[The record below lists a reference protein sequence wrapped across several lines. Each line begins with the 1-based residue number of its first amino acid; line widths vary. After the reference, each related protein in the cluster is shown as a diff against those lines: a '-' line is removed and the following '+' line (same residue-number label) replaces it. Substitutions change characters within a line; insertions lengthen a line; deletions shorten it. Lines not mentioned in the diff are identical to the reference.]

1 MTSIS
6 RASRGWAKVLD
17 AAFIIYI
24 LVIASGAI
32 YVEVAPTLASP
43 SSAPSSSPSTTSSS
57 GARFPYGGG
66 GFNTPGN
73 LLITDQFNN
82 RVIEVDPLNNSVVW
96 SFGSGNGSL
105 CNPGPGSI
113 IGPNDA
119 ERLAGGLTLM
129 VGTGSPSGVPGTVAC
144 EDNRVIIVNQQGNIT
159 WQYGQAG
166 VNGSG
171 PNLLNTPVFAIQ
183 LPDHDIAI
191 VDQGNDRVIV
201 VNSTKQIIW
210 SYGPASGPGAL
221 QNPNSVEQL
230 TNGDYLIADQNNN
243 RVIQVNQAGDIVWQY
258 SQGLNTAAF
267 ASRLPN
273 NDTLI
278 VDSADQRVV
287 EVDSMNQTVWQFYTN
302 KTQGSTAQPD
312 PSNAVR
318 LADGY
323 TTITDTFNDRIIVVS
338 TQGQIVYQYGTTDV
352 VGNGPDQLFAP
363 YSGYVI
369 GDYTGQTSP
378 PGVSPAG

>member
-1 MTSIS
+1 
-6 RASRGWAKVLD
+6 V
-17 AAFIIYI
+17 
-24 LVIASGAI
+24 
-32 YVEVAPTLASP
+32 
-43 SSAPSSSPSTTSSS
+43 SSSTLSSTAPS

-66 GFNTPGN
+66 VFDTPGN
-73 LLITDQFNN
+73 LLIADQFNN
-82 RVIEVDPLNNSVVW
+82 RVIEVDPLNNGLVW

-129 VGTGSPSGVPGTVAC
+129 VGSGIPAGVAGTVPC
-144 EDNRVIIVNQQGNIT
+144 VDNRVIIVNQQGSIT

-171 PNLLNTPVFAIQ
+171 PDQLNTPVFAIQ
-183 LPDHDIAI
+183 LPNQDIAI

-201 VNSTKQIIW
+201 VNSTKQIVW
-210 SYGPASGPGAL
+210 SYGPASGAGAL
-221 QNPNSVEQL
+221 QAPNSVEQL

-243 RVIQVNQAGDIVWQY
+243 RVIEVDQAGAIVWQY
-258 SQGLNTAAF
+258 SQGLNIAAF

-278 VDSADQRVV
+278 VDAADQRVL
-287 EVDSMNQTVWQFYTN
+287 EVNMMNQTVWQFYTN
-302 KTQGSTAQPD
+302 ETQGSVAQPY

-318 LADGY
+318 LANG
-323 TTITDTFNDRIIVVS
+323 DTSIADTLNDRVIVVNP
-338 TQGQIVYQYGTTDV
+338 QGQIVYQYGTTHV
-352 VGNGPDQLFAP
+352 VGNGPDRLFAP

-369 GDYTGQTSP
+369 GDYTGQTLP
-378 PGVSPAG
+378 PGLSPTG